1 MKAFKPL
8 ALAATLVMLSGCATT
23 DALMKTGTSNTNN
36 TNSTTVSTT
45 DKTKA
50 RQSAMREGMKGCGM
64 GALAGALGALMGNA
78 GGAQAAI
85 AGCIGGGI
93 SMGLAEYQNQLKEA
107 RALQGK
113 VTIGAITSVKE
124 KSVQVD
130 GKQVAAL
137 DQLRLD
143 LDAKKVAA
151 RNPDIGIVIGHL
163 SAMLNKQTKDMTVRV
178 SGSKA
183 EREWLITSLKAKV
196 TNAKVKIIQGGDGA
210 PVIVVSPMPALD

>member
-1 MKAFKPL
+1 MKMIKPL
-8 ALAATLVMLSGCATT
+8 AVAATLALMTGCAST
-23 DALMKTGTSNTNN
+23 DGLLKS
-36 TNSTTVSTT
+36 STQAEGQIVSAGE
-45 DKTKA
+45 KSKA
-50 RQSAMREGMKGCGM
+50 RQSAVREGMKGCGM

-113 VTIGAITSVKE
+113 VSVGAITSVKE

-151 RNPDIGIVIGHL
+151 RNPDIGVVIGHL
-163 SAMLNKQTKDMTVRV
+163 ATMLNKQSRDMTVTV
-178 SGSKA
+178 SGSQS
-183 EREWLITSLKAKV
+183 ERDWLIASLKVKV
-196 TNAKVKIIQGGDGA
+196 TNAKVKVVQGGAGD